1 MLLDI
6 SRMFLYLYKN
16 IMMSSLGATLK
27 DARKNVGLTLRQVE
41 DMTEISNAYL
51 SQLENDK
58 IKNPSVNILSKLSSL
73 YKVSLKT
80 LLSNAKMI
88 DKKEAQRE
96 EMNLSFAQK
105 IAFRAEDLTEE
116 ERNDVLKYLEFIKS
130 RKREI

>member
-1 MLLDI
+1 M
-6 SRMFLYLYKN
+6 
-16 IMMSSLGATLK
+16 MMSTLGIVLK
-27 DARKNVGLTLRQVE
+27 EARKNVVLTLRQVE
-41 DMTEISNAYL
+41 EMTGISNAYL

-88 DKKEAQRE
+88 DKKEAQQE
-96 EMNLSFAQK
+96 EINLNFAQK
-105 IAFRAEDLTEE
+105 IAFRAENLTEE

-130 RKREI
+130 KKEL

>member
-1 MLLDI
+1 
-6 SRMFLYLYKN
+6 
-16 IMMSSLGATLK
+16 MSSLGATLK

-41 DMTEISNAYL
+41 EMTDISNAYL
-51 SQLENDK
+51 SQLENEK

-88 DKKEAQRE
+88 DKKEAQQE
-96 EMNLSFAQK
+96 EINLSFAQK
-105 IAFRAEDLTEE
+105 IAFRAEDLSED

-130 RKREI
+130 RKREL

>member
-1 MLLDI
+1 
-6 SRMFLYLYKN
+6 
-16 IMMSSLGATLK
+16 MSSLGITLK

-41 DMTEISNAYL
+41 EMTEISNAYL

-88 DKKEAQRE
+88 DKKEAEQE
-96 EMNLSFAQK
+96 EINLSFAQK
-105 IAFRAEDLTEE
+105 IAFRAEDLSEN
-116 ERNDVLKYLEFIKS
+116 EREDVLRYLEFIKS
-130 RKREI
+130 RKKEL

>member
-1 MLLDI
+1 MLDI
-6 SRMFLYLYKN
+6 LSNSCIFVQKKT
-16 IMMSSLGATLK
+16 MSSLGATLK

-41 DMTEISNAYL
+41 EMTDISNAYL
-51 SQLENDK
+51 SQLENEK

-88 DKKEAQRE
+88 DKNEAQQE
-96 EMNLSFAQK
+96 EINLSFAQK
-105 IAFRAEDLTEE
+105 IAFRAEDLSED

-130 RKREI
+130 RKREL

>member
-1 MLLDI
+1 MLDI
-6 SRMFLYLYKN
+6 LSNSCIFVQKKN
-16 IMMSSLGATLK
+16 MSSLGATLK

-41 DMTEISNAYL
+41 EMTDISNAYL
-51 SQLENDK
+51 SQLENEK

-88 DKKEAQRE
+88 DKNEAQQE
-96 EMNLSFAQK
+96 EINLSFAQK
-105 IAFRAEDLTEE
+105 IAFRAEDLSED

-130 RKREI
+130 RKREL

>member
-1 MLLDI
+1 
-6 SRMFLYLYKN
+6 
-16 IMMSSLGATLK
+16 MSSLGATLK

-41 DMTEISNAYL
+41 EMTDISNAYL
-51 SQLENDK
+51 SQLENEK

-88 DKKEAQRE
+88 DKNEAQQE
-96 EMNLSFAQK
+96 EINLSFAQK
-105 IAFRAEDLTEE
+105 IAFRAEDLSED

-130 RKREI
+130 RKREL

>member
-1 MLLDI
+1 MI
-6 SRMFLYLYKN
+6 FQEFMYFCRKK
-16 IMMSSLGATLK
+16 IMMSSLGITLK

-41 DMTEISNAYL
+41 EMTKISNPYL

-80 LLSNAKMI
+80 LLSNAKLI
-88 DKKEAQRE
+88 DKKEAQQE
-96 EMNLSFAQK
+96 EINLSFAQK

-130 RKREI
+130 RKKDL